1 MKSIRSYS
9 DTLSYR
15 AGDTISVHCSAE
27 PQEVHVSLK
36 RLVHSED
43 ASSDIP
49 IPWEAE
55 GTYRVEPQESCL
67 GGFAS
72 ATTAA
77 VRGSALTFGGF
88 FWLASDQL
96 EGPQT
101 LWSLEHDGE
110 QVRVQHE
117 GGRLTVTSAGSGA
130 EQSATIEGPVR
141 TGVWYF
147 LTTTIN
153 AGELTVRLVS
163 TDLLRGESH
172 DLVASGWQESF
183 DWGSPTATV
192 AAHSPRGLAISGG
205 LSRGHA
211 KDHFTGKLEGFFV
224 AAADV
229 SGADAEALAAGE
241 ASLEST
247 FGGALVAAWDFS
259 PFSAGD
265 DSNFALDTV
274 SGGKVQVVN
283 LPTQAVTGRYFD
295 GSVTDYRFK
304 PEHYAAIHFHSTDM
318 ADAGWDVTFEAKLP
332 ADIPSGVYAIDI
344 VGEHA
349 TDQLP
354 VFVAPPAGAKT
365 GRRVAVMLPTF
376 CYLAYANEGLYQA
389 GDPSSWTS
397 AGEIELSEEDKERI
411 GDITIGLSQYDKH
424 FDESGVAFTSSRRP
438 IINMRRGYQM
448 WLLDAGRGFSADM
461 YLVEWLES
469 RGIEYDILTEYEVH
483 EGGAAVL
490 EPYAAVI
497 SGMHPEYPS
506 LEVIDAMQEYR
517 DAGGGLLY
525 LGGNGYY
532 WVTGVYAGEGL
543 AVEIR
548 RGHAGV
554 LTWTSY
560 PGEVT
565 LISGKQPGGLWK
577 YRGRAPQRLVGLG
590 FAAQGWGKSYPFHR
604 NPEAENPEV
613 AWIFEGVE
621 ADPIGDYG
629 KIMGGAA
636 GDEIDRADTW
646 LGTPYHAHVVATA
659 RVRDNFYQHV
669 PEEVGMTLPSPN
681 SPGGEDDE
689 NVKADVVYFKTPN
702 GGEVF
707 SAGSMAWSG
716 SLVINDGENGVS
728 RMTENVVRRFI
739 ANRE

>member
-43 ASSDIP
+43 AETDIP
-49 IPWEAE
+49 VPWEAE
-55 GTYRVEPQESCL
+55 GVYRVELQESCI
-67 GGFAS
+67 GGFA
-72 ATTAA
+72 TAEIPA
-77 VRGSALTFGGF
+77 LQGADLTFGGF
-88 FWLASDQL
+88 FWLASDEL
-96 EGPQT
+96 DGPQT
-101 LWSLEHDGE
+101 LWSLEHEGE
-110 QVRVQHE
+110 QIVVQHE
-117 GGRLTVTSAGSGA
+117 GGRLTVRANSASG
-130 EQSATIEGPVR
+130 ELSETIEGPVR

-147 LTTTIN
+147 LATTLGS
-153 AGELTVRLVS
+153 GELRVRLIS
-163 TDLLRGESH
+163 TDPLRGESH
-172 DLVASGWQESF
+172 ELSASGWPADF
-183 DWGSPTATV
+183 AWNSPTATV
-192 AAHSPRGLAISGG
+192 AAHSPRGLALSGG

-224 AAADV
+224 AAAGLDDD
-229 SGADAEALAAGE
+229 DAAALAAG
-241 ASLEST
+241 ST
-247 FGGALVAAWDFS
+247 AHAAAFGEDLLAAWDFS
-259 PFSAGD
+259 PYSAGD
-265 DSNFALDTV
+265 DPNFVLDTV
-274 SGGKVQVVN
+274 TGGRVQLVN
-283 LPTQAVTGRYFD
+283 LPSQAVTGRFFD
-295 GSVTDYRFK
+295 GTVTDYRFA
-304 PEHYAAIHFHSTDM
+304 PGHYAAIHFHSTDM
-318 ADAGWDVTFEAKLP
+318 SDAGWDATFTAALP
-332 ADIPSGVYAIDI
+332 ADLPSGVYAIDI
-344 VGEHA
+344 VGAHA
-349 TDQLP
+349 RDQLP
-354 VFVAPPAGAKT
+354 VFVAPPAGART
-365 GRRVAVMLPTF
+365 GRRVAVLLPTF

-389 GDPSSWTS
+389 GDPSGWTS
-397 AGEIELSEEDKERI
+397 AGEIEISEEDKERI
-411 GDITIGLSQYDKH
+411 GDISIGLSQYDKH
-424 FDESGVAFTSSRRP
+424 FDGAGVTYSSSRRP

-461 YLVEWLES
+461 YLVEWLEN

-506 LEVIDAMQEYR
+506 LEIIDAVEQYR
-517 DAGGGLLY
+517 DGGGGVLY
-525 LGGNGYY
+525 LGGNGWY

-548 RGHAGV
+548 RGHSGV

-565 LISGKQPGGLWK
+565 LVSSKQPGGLWK

-590 FAAQGWGKSYPFHR
+590 FAAQGWGKSYPFYR
-604 NPEAENPEV
+604 NEAAAHPEA
-613 AWIFEGVE
+613 AWIFDGVE
-621 ADPIGDYG
+621 DDPIGAYG
-629 KIMGGAA
+629 KIMNGAA
-636 GDEIDRADTW
+636 GDEIDRADVW

-659 RVRDNFYQHV
+659 PVRDNFYQHV

-689 NVKADVVYFKTPN
+689 NVKADIVYFKTPN

-716 SLVINDGENGVS
+716 ALVINGGENGVS
-728 RMTENVVRRFI
+728 RMTENVIRRFV